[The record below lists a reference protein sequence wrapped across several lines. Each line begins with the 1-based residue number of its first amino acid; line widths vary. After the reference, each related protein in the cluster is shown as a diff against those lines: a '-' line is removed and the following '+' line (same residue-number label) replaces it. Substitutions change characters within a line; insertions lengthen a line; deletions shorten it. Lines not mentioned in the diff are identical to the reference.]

1 MGSTGPGPVF
11 LARLKIETEPAG
23 RGYHLL
29 MKKATLTTI
38 VRFLLRVLTRSEY
51 VGLENVPAQGAV
63 IIAINH
69 LSQVDTPMVLVQ
81 PARKDITALVTD
93 KYQKFWFMRWF
104 VNTAEGIWID
114 RDRADFGAFRSGTE
128 ALKAGFALGIAPEG
142 TRSKDAKL
150 QAGKPGVVLLAMK
163 SGAPIIPVAITG
175 TEIAFHEIFRL
186 RRPVIKVRFG
196 KPFTLPPLDRD
207 NREAALQRMTDEIM
221 CRIAVML
228 PESYRGAYANHPRL
242 KELEQAPEEV
252 LPSTASRKKL

>member
-1 MGSTGPGPVF
+1 MKRDT
-11 LARLKIETEPAG
+11 LAR
-23 RGYHLL
+23 
-29 MKKATLTTI
+29 I
-38 VRFLLRVLTRSEY
+38 VRFLLHTLTRTEY
-51 VGLENVPAQGAV
+51 VGLENVPREGPLL
-63 IIAINH
+63 ITLNH
-69 LSQVDTPMVLVQ
+69 LSQVDTPLLMAQ
-81 PARKDITALVTD
+81 PARPDITALVTD
-93 KYQKFWFMRWF
+93 KYQQFWFMRWF

-163 SGAPIIPVAITG
+163 SSAPIIPVAITG

-228 PESYRGAYANHPRL
+228 PESYRGVYANHPRL
-242 KELEQAPEEV
+242 KELAQAPEQV
-252 LPSTASRKKL
+252 LPPTASRKKL